1 MSNDLYAQL
10 SEYGSQ
16 AREAREPVS
25 ATDVANRVDQVQ
37 VIAAVQAPNGR
48 RGWHVAVAAAAG
60 TLLIVGGL
68 AWLAPFSG
76 SAPSVDEHTV
86 TTISAETTLLEG
98 VWERTAIEPLDPSVH
113 FEELQATS
121 FGLVAAAVMD
131 GVWISADGTEWH
143 QALAVPYEPSDLPP
157 EAPTPPLTVPPP
169 AGLVETYVRLVAEY
183 DGVLY
188 AAGSMATGINTPEME
203 GQLLIWR
210 SEDGQTWEDIT
221 LDSSDAGLTAIPT
234 VMVVG
239 EDALL
244 VFTEDA
250 AIYRSEDGKAWTRFG
265 PNDTGLT
272 VAPTAVGVLGGEYV
286 AIGETAVGQ
295 TDIASVFTSPD
306 AVSWTQV
313 PDSEFP
319 EGHHPY
325 GPLVE
330 FEGALYMGGLT
341 FLDDAAGAV
350 WRSTDGRAF
359 SKVDLG
365 VRAPFGS
372 SGDKELPAM
381 YGVKDLIVTPYGM
394 LVIGH
399 VPGSAG
405 NHSDAVLL
413 ATTDGLDYELVIDRA
428 GIFSQAEESAGTW
441 INDQVVMVGY
451 EYPPGTE
458 TAPAFQWMWTP

>member
-1 MSNDLYAQL
+1 MSNDLYTQL

-16 AREAREPVS
+16 TREAREPVS

-60 TLLIVGGL
+60 TLLIVGSVT
-68 AWLAPFSG
+68 WLAPFGG
-76 SAPSVDEHTV
+76 SAPSADEPTV
-86 TTISAETTLLEG
+86 TTIFDETTLLEG
-98 VWERTAIEPLDPSVH
+98 VWERTVIEPLGPAVH

-121 FGLVAAAVMD
+121 FGVVAAAVMD
-131 GVWISADGTEWH
+131 GVWISADGSEWH

-157 EAPTPPLTVPPP
+157 EIPTPPLTVPPP

-203 GQLLIWR
+203 IQLLIWR
-210 SEDGQTWEDIT
+210 SEDGQTWEDII
-221 LDSSDAGLTAIPT
+221 LDSSVAGYSVHPT
-234 VMVVG
+234 VMVAG

-244 VFTEDA
+244 VFMEDA

-265 PNDTGLT
+265 PGDTGLT

-306 AVSWTQV
+306 GVSWVQV

-319 EGHHPY
+319 EGHYPY

-330 FEGALYMGGLT
+330 YEGALYVGGLT

-350 WRSTDGRAF
+350 WRSTDGRMWTP
-359 SKVDLG
+359 VDLG
-365 VRAPFGS
+365 IRAPYGS
-372 SGDKELPAM
+372 SGDEELPAM
-381 YGVKDLIVTPYGM
+381 YAVNDLITTPHGL
-394 LVIGH
+394 LVIG
-399 VPGSAG
+399 VNPGEAVDEG
-405 NHSDAVLL
+405 DVVLL

-441 INDQVVMVGY
+441 FNGQVVMVGY

-458 TAPAFQWMWTP
+458 TAPSYQWMWTP